1 MNCQEFEQ
9 TVIGLAE
16 GQLMDAALRARG
28 MAHAA
33 ECARCS
39 RRWQDEQVLSAGL
52 RAFAV
57 STANA
62 EAPARLK
69 AALRAAF
76 DEQAKPVAP
85 SVVVPFRS
93 RAPRWP
99 RWALAAAAAVLVM
112 LGVAALI
119 WLRGVAPQSQQLT
132 AGPTTSPSSTV
143 TPVLPNNAPAPLAPQ
158 RKNDIAQRNAPKPA
172 NRPRRFVPPAPQP
185 EPVPT
190 HAAETEVTEVAA
202 QFIPLNYARGV
213 SQDGLVVRVEVSR
226 ANLIAMGLPLDALR
240 TEGNVKADLKVGMN
254 GVPLAIRLLQ

>member
-9 TVIGLAE
+9 TVASLAE
-16 GQLMDAALRARG
+16 GQLLDAALRARSA
-28 MAHAA
+28 AHAA

-39 RRWQDEQVLSAGL
+39 RRWQDERVLSAGL
-52 RAFAV
+52 RAFAA
-57 STANA
+57 STANE

-69 AALRAAF
+69 ATLRAAF

-85 SVVVPFRS
+85 SIVVPFPQ
-93 RAPRWP
+93 RASSWP

-112 LGVAALI
+112 LSVAALI
-119 WLRGVAPQSQQLT
+119 WWRDVAPSSEQIIVGPSTLPAPSVTPASDNAPTPVAPQQK
-132 AGPTTSPSSTV
+132 
-143 TPVLPNNAPAPLAPQ
+143 NNLVHHHT
-158 RKNDIAQRNAPKPA
+158 PKPA
-172 NRPRRFVPPAPQP
+172 NKPKRFAPQP
-185 EPVPT
+185 EPAHT
-190 HAAETEVTEVAA
+190 AEAEVAA